1 MLDRDMTALE
11 LSPYMNIA
19 QNLISEAQ
27 RINSCREASTRLAH
41 GVQDGPPALADLSH
55 GTQDGPPA
63 AASPPPPPPPPAAPP
78 PPASQQGQ
86 RVEHEAHGAPPGVLP
101 QLHTSL
107 GWPRDGERILWD
119 SDRLACVWRHVQR
132 CHIQQ
137 EGPRLDLEGLVGE
150 LGLRHPQQ
158 RYNEAVRR
166 KYHNLAS
173 KFDSTGVTPS
183 LEGGRPKYDLRR
195 LPFRLSDK
203 VRQVLASMPG
213 CEGSYEDI
221 TKALEEEPEV
231 RPHVDRRIC
240 YGFK

>member
-11 LSPYMNIA
+11 LSPYMHIA

-41 GVQDGPPALADLSH
+41 GVQDGPPA
-55 GTQDGPPA
+55 
-63 AASPPPPPPPPAAPP
+63 AASP